1 MSKKALVTV
10 VDVYECP
17 KGMKCLY
24 LENLSTTKVHG
35 HIGPDDGRHVEGL
48 QETRQVEML
57 RLVALAC
64 CTCPYEVLNHHLH
77 AGNMKVKT
85 QLLQCLGY
93 ALMAVQPQGWPVG
106 KVKVYGT

>member
-17 KGMKCLY
+17 KGMKCMY
-24 LENLSTTKVHG
+24 LENLSTTEVHG

-57 RLVALAC
+57 
-64 CTCPYEVLNHHLH
+64 
-77 AGNMKVKT
+77 
-85 QLLQCLGY
+85 
-93 ALMAVQPQGWPVG
+93 
-106 KVKVYGT
+106 